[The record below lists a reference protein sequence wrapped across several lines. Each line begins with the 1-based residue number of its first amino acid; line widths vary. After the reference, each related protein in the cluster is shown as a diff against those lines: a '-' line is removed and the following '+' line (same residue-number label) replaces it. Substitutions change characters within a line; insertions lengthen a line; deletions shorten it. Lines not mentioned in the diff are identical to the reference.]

1 MKKIVL
7 VLIAAVSLCALSS
20 CSRTCNCRLY
30 ANDNVIDKTVP
41 LDEGQKC
48 SDFNTYTKIGNFES
62 GLKCTPALF

>member
-30 ANDNVIDKTVP
+30 ANDNVIDKTVT
-41 LDEGQKC
+41 LDEGQK
-48 SDFNTYTKIGNFES
+48 
-62 GLKCTPALF
+62 